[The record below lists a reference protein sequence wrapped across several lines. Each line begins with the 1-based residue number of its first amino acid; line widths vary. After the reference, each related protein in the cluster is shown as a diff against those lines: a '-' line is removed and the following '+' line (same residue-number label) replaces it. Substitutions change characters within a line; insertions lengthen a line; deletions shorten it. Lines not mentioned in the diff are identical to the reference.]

1 MSFSIVVFVAALWA
15 LSSEMIED
23 SLVNLIY
30 GHLFGW
36 RNLIYAV
43 ITASI
48 ILATLASVLIYYT
61 SFILVAYIDL
71 ISKAAAL
78 LLTAIGIFW
87 LTSSV
92 IARREV
98 SEAGEVGQRR
108 RRKLTFLVAL
118 QLVSVEEL
126 EIFLILIPLIL
137 ASYALEATSATA
149 IGILASLSLAL
160 LLKRDFERF
169 VVGRIRYLKIISG
182 LFLII
187 LGIILLL
194 EI

>member
-1 MSFSIVVFVAALWA
+1 
-15 LSSEMIED
+15 MIED